1 MQPTSEQQ
9 MIIDSARNF
18 ARKRLAPNAA
28 QWEREGAFP
37 RDVLREMGAL
47 GFMGMTVPPEW
58 DGTGAAT
65 VDYAMALEEIA
76 AGDGA
81 ISTIMSGHNSVGCM
95 PLLDYGSAEQ
105 KQTWLRPMARGERL
119 CAFCLTEPQ
128 GGSDL
133 SLLRTRAERR
143 GDRYVLNGTK
153 QFITSGKTADFALVF
168 AVTDPG
174 LGTRGFSAF
183 IVETSNPGY
192 RVARVEK
199 KMGLNASD
207 TCEVV
212 FDQLE
217 VPVEARLGDEG
228 QGYRIALANLEGGRI
243 GIASTAVGMARA
255 ALEMAVAYAQ
265 QREAFGKTI
274 IGHQAV
280 AFRLSDMATNLEAA
294 RQLVQHAAAL
304 RDAGRPCLREASM
317 AKLFATEMAER
328 VCSDAM
334 QTFGGAGYLEDAGIE
349 RICRSVRGSKIY
361 EGTNDIQRLVIARE
375 WTR

>member
-1 MQPTSEQQ
+1 
-9 MIIDSARNF
+9 
-18 ARKRLAPNAA
+18 
-28 QWEREGAFP
+28 
-37 RDVLREMGAL
+37 
-47 GFMGMTVPPEW
+47 
-58 DGTGAAT
+58 
-65 VDYAMALEEIA
+65 
-76 AGDGA
+76 
-81 ISTIMSGHNSVGCM
+81 
-95 PLLDYGSAEQ
+95 
-105 KQTWLRPMARGERL
+105 
-119 CAFCLTEPQ
+119 
-128 GGSDL
+128 
-133 SLLRTRAERR
+133 
-143 GDRYVLNGTK
+143 
-153 QFITSGKTADFALVF
+153 
-168 AVTDPG
+168 
-174 LGTRGFSAF
+174 
-183 IVETSNPGY
+183 
-192 RVARVEK
+192 
-199 KMGLNASD
+199 MGLNASD
-207 TCEVV
+207 PCEVV
-212 FDQLE
+212 FGQLE
-217 VPVEARLGDEG
+217 VPVEARLGEEG

-317 AKLFATEMAER
+317 AKLFATEMAEC

-361 EGTNDIQRLVIARE
+361 EGTNEIQRLVIARE